1 VLYFAEDWAAADTA
15 YRSLMADFPTSV
27 GYPDNATYLGRIG
40 AIAVRRGDLATAKAM
55 SDKLVA
61 TDRFQPL
68 PGQESRVFRA
78 RIAALIG
85 DRAEAMRLLWAAY
98 GPSGT
103 MELHDDIDF
112 GGMRDYAPFQ
122 EFVRPKA

>member
-1 VLYFAEDWAAADTA
+1 
-15 YRSLMADFPTSV
+15 
-27 GYPDNATYLGRIG
+27 
-40 AIAVRRGDLATAKAM
+40 VRRGALATAKAM
-55 SDKLVA
+55 SDRLVA

-85 DRAEAMRLLWAAY
+85 DRAEAMRLLLAAY